1 MPSSWPRA
9 LVAPPWEPLPRWEPR
24 GSPGE
29 SISSSRRSKNS
40 NTMFRSST
48 ILIHFVYL
56 PYYTILYKYGLSYIY
71 IYASFDFLR
80 TARIPTACLDGI
92 CAITAL
98 KVIRTYPFS
107 HSGESMPWICVGTRQ
122 SFHTNRGCL
131 CQLEECFFCKA
142 WKSLWKLQH
151 PFGWRRVFENRHGD
165 CRILRDKSAC
175 FYLQYLVQNA

>member
-1 MPSSWPRA
+1 MATGFSGPS
-9 LVAPPWEPLPRWEPR
+9 L
-24 GSPGE
+24 GT
-29 SISSSRRSKNS
+29 SSSLGTSGKPWGK
-40 NTMFRSST
+40 
-48 ILIHFVYL
+48 HFFL
-56 PYYTILYKYGLSYIY
+56 KTKQEFQYYVPIKYHFDPFCIFTILYNIIQIWFVILY